1 MDELQELYTVA
12 YLGDQAEKFWK
23 SDVGAYVLQRMEQ
36 EEAESLESLVKG
48 LDDVTNRNKIA
59 MVRSIK
65 GWFSE
70 LINEGYQ
77 VREQLEEME

>member
-1 MDELQELYTVA
+1 MDEDNELITVA

-23 SDVGAYVLQRMEQ
+23 SDIGAYVLQRIEQ
-36 EEAESLESLVKG
+36 QEVESMESLVFG
-48 LDDVTNRNKIA
+48 GQDTEDRNKIA

-77 VREQLEEME
+77 ARDQLEEME